1 MLHRRRPTTPT
12 RVGRRSWPSPEY
24 ALLIGTLA
32 LGVAL
37 SALAVGRH
45 LSMFL

>member
-1 MLHRRRPTTPT
+1 MSRV
-12 RVGRRSWPSPEY
+12 RVGRRSSPEW
-24 ALLIGTLA
+24 AVLVATLA

-45 LSMFL
+45 LGMLVG